1 MQRLARFVE
10 RLSYGTGYAAGAVLL
25 AIVVLT
31 MLEVVSRYVLKNPM
45 ILSDELGGYAMVAV
59 SFLGLAYCAQEKG
72 HIRITFI
79 VERLDPRTTGYI
91 RIASLVLGLACVS
104 VAAWVSWKFLG
115 DSFTRDMRSNSLLR
129 TPLKW
134 PQMAIPAGFTLFALV
149 LLGQLV
155 KALERL
161 RSGRVVDEFGAED
174 F

>member
-91 RIASLVLGLACVS
+91 RIASPVLGLACVS

>member
-1 MQRLARFVE
+1 MEKLTRFFE

-25 AIVVLT
+25 AIIVLT
-31 MLEVVSRYVLKNPM
+31 MVEVVSRYVLQRPL

-59 SFLGLAYCAQEKG
+59 SFLGLGYCAQEKG
-72 HIRITFI
+72 HIRITFL
-79 VERLDPRTTGYI
+79 VERLDPRTTGCI
-91 RIASLVLGLACVS
+91 RIASLLLGVAFVS

-134 PQMAIPAGFTLFALV
+134 PQMAMPIGFTLFALV
-149 LLGQLV
+149 LVGQLV
-155 KALERL
+155 KALQRL
-161 RSGRVVDEFGAED
+161 RARQAVDEFGAEE